1 MSARL
6 RPFLLGTASLLTIL
20 AAWQILVDTNVLDP
34 FLVASPTKVASA
46 LADQAS
52 SGILWRNIRV
62 SGVELLICL
71 ALSTVVG
78 IPLGIVLGWYRRA
91 GLALEPLVWLQYSI
105 PIIALYPVFTAMFGL
120 GSTAVIAMAF
130 LLTVSPIIINTERGV
145 RSVDRSLVRTAQAFG
160 ASDGEL
166 FRKVVLPASLPLVM
180 AGMRLAIGRALIGVA
195 VGELFAGTAGLG
207 WSISYY
213 GGLLKTT
220 DMLASVIVVGLI
232 GVLLSMLASALE
244 HRLDSWRVDVS

>member
-1 MSARL
+1 VA
-6 RPFLLGTASLLTIL
+6 IL
-20 AAWQILVDTNVLDP
+20 ATWQILVDTNVLDP

-46 LADQAS
+46 LGDQAS

-78 IPLGIVLGWYRRA
+78 IPLGIVLGWYGRA
-91 GLALEPLVWLQYSI
+91 GLALGPLVWLQYSI

-145 RSVDRSLVRTAQAFG
+145 RSVDRTLVRTARAFG
-160 ASDGEL
+160 AGDGEL

-180 AGMRLAIGRALIGVA
+180 AGLRLAIGRALIGVA

-207 WSISYY
+207 WSIAYY

-232 GVLLSMLASALE
+232 GVLLSTLASALE

>member
-1 MSARL
+1 MTNIVRIGGDEAAFSSDFGTYGDLFDAAAPMRAGEA
-6 RPFLLGTASLLTIL
+6 LGAPPDQPL
-20 AAWQILVDTNVLDP
+20 VLD
-34 FLVASPTKVASA
+34 L
-46 LADQAS
+46 
-52 SGILWRNIRV
+52 
-62 SGVELLICL
+62 
-71 ALSTVVG
+71 
-78 IPLGIVLGWYRRA
+78 
-91 GLALEPLVWLQYSI
+91 
-105 PIIALYPVFTAMFGL
+105 
-120 GSTAVIAMAF
+120 
-130 LLTVSPIIINTERGV
+130 
-145 RSVDRSLVRTAQAFG
+145 DRTLVRTAQAFG

-232 GVLLSMLASALE
+232 GVLLSVLASALE

>member
-6 RPFLLGTASLLTIL
+6 RPFLLGTVSLLTIL
-20 AAWQILVDTNVLDP
+20 AAWQILVDTSVLDP

-71 ALSTVVG
+71 ALSTAVG

-145 RSVDRSLVRTAQAFG
+145 RSVDRTLVRTAQAFG

>member
-145 RSVDRSLVRTAQAFG
+145 RSVDRTLVRTAQAFG

>member
-20 AAWQILVDTNVLDP
+20 AAWQILVDTDVLDP

-130 LLTVSPIIINTERGV
+130 LLTVSPIIINSERGV
-145 RSVDRSLVRTAQAFG
+145 RSVDRTLVRTAQAFG

-220 DMLASVIVVGLI
+220 DMLASGIVVGLI

>member
-1 MSARL
+1 
-6 RPFLLGTASLLTIL
+6 
-20 AAWQILVDTNVLDP
+20 
-34 FLVASPTKVASA
+34 
-46 LADQAS
+46 
-52 SGILWRNIRV
+52 
-62 SGVELLICL
+62 
-71 ALSTVVG
+71 
-78 IPLGIVLGWYRRA
+78 
-91 GLALEPLVWLQYSI
+91 
-105 PIIALYPVFTAMFGL
+105 
-120 GSTAVIAMAF
+120 
-130 LLTVSPIIINTERGV
+130 
-145 RSVDRSLVRTAQAFG
+145 
-160 ASDGEL
+160 
-166 FRKVVLPASLPLVM
+166 M